1 MRRDDDILR
10 INPNNAQNDLLAR
23 ISSIETNARNY
34 NQVIDVVNN
43 KSPDAEH
50 DEDSVD
56 NSVVK
61 LSPSPPENGP
71 AILMP
76 SGVGVN
82 GRPDWETVEFSRCT
96 NKVSRGVKSGL
107 QKRNKYL
114 QPIDLVIPYAGSE
127 ASSAKGDYGI
137 EDSQAQGFFAEQAAL
152 AVKIQNA
159 VGEVANTTAN
169 PKPKRPFSVAVVST
183 LSDDDHSKQ
192 TSNKLLSGTDSGKAL
207 RYAKKGRKSRNG
219 PLRPTIVDE
228 LGRPIL
234 YTFGEGITIAPF
246 RTGKIGGG
254 KSLTAYANHS
264 PRDAIDR
271 QKSQWRPIHDIQQF
285 SANPIMLPPLMSIGG
300 TSFDAFMAWE
310 EDNLGFVPK
319 GSFQY
324 VTTTPQDMLP
334 DDIAAAASRK
344 KIQSVAGLTCVDLGD
359 MINSVPVVMLDYT
372 DGANKQFVSLEAMRL
387 ALENYC
393 NMQPELMVDR
403 SDVIVKL
410 NEFSNSLGK
419 NSEGAKIWVE
429 NSNSGT
435 KGIDLQHRDL
445 FIAHSINLNR
455 HRVDSLARGVTDST
469 SIENE
474 MTYAVKRAFAQAY
487 GRNAGEILLS
497 DLELHRA
504 KIKMAQIVIYLPEDM
519 EIIGRE
525 TLVTRLQNSI
535 NQALKR
541 KLGSKYELP
550 TFVTTYAV
558 PMEQH
563 EHPVISLR
571 LMTHAKDLFDL
582 IREDTP
588 EIYQFMI
595 SNHSV
600 NELKNGKKPKTK
612 IVENSNWHS
621 EISAMKDKQNRS
633 IPFFSR
639 WADVLSILVKR
650 MYSSSWSKRRKDAWD
665 NKKEGF

>member
-10 INPNNAQNDLLAR
+10 VNPNNTQNDFLAR
-23 ISSIETNARNY
+23 ISSIETTSRSHDP
-34 NQVIDVVNN
+34 VVDVSDIN
-43 KSPDAEH
+43 SSDS
-50 DEDSVD
+50 DFDDDSVD
-56 NSVVK
+56 NSVVR
-61 LSPSPPENGP
+61 LAPLPPENGP

-82 GRPDWETVEFSRCT
+82 GRPAWETVEFSKCT

-127 ASSAKGDYGI
+127 ASSAKGGYDI
-137 EDSQAQGFFAEQAAL
+137 EDNHAQGLFADQAAL
-152 AVKIQNA
+152 AIKIQSA
-159 VGEVANTTAN
+159 VGEVTNTTGN
-169 PKPKRPFSVAVVST
+169 PKSKRPFGVAIVST
-183 LSDDDHSKQ
+183 LSDDDHNKQ
-192 TSNKLLSGTDSGKAL
+192 TSNQLLSSIEAGKAL

-219 PLRPTIVDE
+219 HLRPTVVDE
-228 LGRPIL
+228 LGKPVL

-254 KSLTAYANHS
+254 KSLTAYASHS

-271 QKSQWRPIHDIQQF
+271 QKGQWRPIHDIQQF
-285 SANPIMLPPLMSIGG
+285 SPNPIMLPPMMSIGG

-324 VTTTPQDMLP
+324 ITTTPQDMLP

-344 KIQSVAGLTCVDLGD
+344 KIQSIAGLTCVDLGD
-359 MINSVPVVMLDYT
+359 MINHVPVVMLDYN

-410 NEFSNSLGK
+410 DEFSNSLGK

-429 NSNSGT
+429 SSNSGT
-435 KGIDLQHRDL
+435 QGIDIQHRDL

-455 HRVDSLARGVTDST
+455 HRVDSLARGVSDSK

-474 MTYAVKRAFAQAY
+474 MTYAVTRAFAQAY

-525 TLVTRLQNSI
+525 TLLTRLQNSI

-600 NELKNGKKPKTK
+600 NELKSGKKPKTK

-665 NKKEGF
+665 NKKEGL